1 MDHQEDVSCESGRD
15 GGPHVHLEPQKV
27 TLCRNSVF
35 TDAIVKMRSYW
46 IGGGEG
52 PQSNDWF
59 LYQKREIWTQ
69 NTGRAPCENGQRCS
83 EATTGPGAPRIAG
96 APGSRERAGGWILPQ
111 SPPEGTHPV
120 DTPILI
126 FWPPQL
132 QDNEFLLFE
141 APQSVVFCYGSARKL
156 I

>member
-1 MDHQEDVSCESGRD
+1 MDHQEDVRCESGRD

-59 LYQKREIWTQ
+59 LYKKWEIWTQ
-69 NTGRAPCENGQRCS
+69 NTG
-83 EATTGPGAPRIAG
+83 
-96 APGSRERAGGWILPQ
+96 
-111 SPPEGTHPV
+111 
-120 DTPILI
+120 
-126 FWPPQL
+126 
-132 QDNEFLLFE
+132 
-141 APQSVVFCYGSARKL
+141 
-156 I
+156 